1 MISSADKESIISLA
15 KKYKVSRVLLFGS
28 SASVDKEGNDI
39 DLAVDGILPSDFF
52 AFYSDL
58 IFKLTKPV
66 DLIDLSEK
74 SLFHRMVAAEGVPIY
89 G

>member
-1 MISSADKESIISLA
+1 MISKADTESIISLA
-15 KKYKVSRVLLFGS
+15 KKYNVSRVLLFGS
-28 SASVDKEGNDI
+28 SVSADKEGNDI
-39 DLAVDGILPSDFF
+39 DLAVEGILPSNFF

-66 DLIDLSEK
+66 DLIDLSDT
-74 SLFHRMVAAEGVPIY
+74 SRFHKMISAEGIPIY

>member
-1 MISSADKESIISLA
+1 MISKADKESIISLA

-39 DLAVDGILPSDFF
+39 DLAVDGIMPSDFF

-58 IFKLTKPV
+58 MFKLTKPV
-66 DLIDLSEK
+66 DLIDLSET
-74 SLFHRMVAAEGVPIY
+74 SRFHRMVAAEGVPIY

>member
-1 MISSADKESIISLA
+1 MLSKADKESIISIA

-28 SASVDKEGNDI
+28 NASVDKEGNDI
-39 DLAVDGILPSDFF
+39 DLAVEGIVPSDFF

-58 IFKLTKPV
+58 IFGLTKPV
-66 DLIDLSEK
+66 DLIDLSGT
-74 SLFHRMVAAEGVPIY
+74 SRFHKMVAAEGILIY